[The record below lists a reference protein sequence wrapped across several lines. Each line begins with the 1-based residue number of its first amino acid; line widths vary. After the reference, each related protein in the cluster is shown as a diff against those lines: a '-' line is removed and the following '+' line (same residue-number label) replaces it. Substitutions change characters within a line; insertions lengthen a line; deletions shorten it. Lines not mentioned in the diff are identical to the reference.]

1 MAAPLLRAMK
11 AANRAHAR
19 GDTLTAGLIYDL
31 LNGTATEADA
41 AAMRLPSDELE
52 AVLITHR
59 FNQALE
65 RSL

>member
-1 MAAPLLRAMK
+1 VSRLAQIR

-19 GDTLTAGLIYDL
+19 GEHLTAGLIYDL

-41 AAMRLPSDELE
+41 AAMRLPSEELE

-59 FNQALE
+59 FNQQME